1 MGRIMQR
8 AKTLPQSEVIRQLNP
23 KIRVGALLPHLRE
36 PSRLQP
42 ARSTHVGKAPPLGT
56 PTTPNQIRR
65 MGPETVLA
73 SV

>member
-23 KIRVGALLPHLRE
+23 KIRGWAHYYRICVSQAVY
-36 PSRLQP
+36 SRLDQLTWEKLRRW
-42 ARSTHVGKAPPLGT
+42 AHRRH
-56 PTTPNQIRR
+56 NQIRR